1 LLNHLLLD
9 QQKAMNTLKLIHKL
23 KRAIN
28 PKTGVGF
35 TYSDIGRV
43 LGVSKQAVSQQVK
56 STTGLCCGC
65 LRKLDRVKVD
75 L

>member
-1 LLNHLLLD
+1 
-9 QQKAMNTLKLIHKL
+9 MNTLKLIQKL
-23 KRAIN
+23 KRAVN
-28 PKTGVGF
+28 PKTGLGY
-35 TYSDIGRV
+35 TYRDIGGI